1 MKKLFI
7 MGLAAMGLALTAC
20 NSDETVEMAKGNA
33 IGFKTFV
40 NNSTRATDTEESN
53 FTAFKVWGKMSK
65 DNQTGTPFDGVE
77 VSKDAKKGWIYTT
90 PVYWENGYSYSFVAL
105 APVDAFTMTAP
116 NAYQNYGSIAFNNYA
131 KEGETDLVY
140 AAKDCGKV
148 TVAANTCPNAV
159 DLTFNHMLA
168 RVRFQFKNAMDD
180 GSTLTVT
187 DVKITNAYKSGTA
200 ELKAV
205 FDDLKWVVPDEATD
219 EATGELAFDDATT
232 TQFAQNASCVTGHK
246 YMIPAPQAK
255 VYKVTFKVTRTHNGV
270 TDKYTHTVDLPETA
284 MKPGMSYQFTAEFTH
299 ENINPDQVLCPIKFT
314 ATVNSWGT
322 TWPDNALVVKKPA
335 TGI

>member
-40 NNSTRATDTEESN
+40 NNSTRATDVTETN
-53 FTAFKVWGKMSK
+53 FTSFKVWGKMKK
-65 DNQTGTPFDGVE
+65 DNQTGTPFDGVV
-77 VSKDAKKGWIYTT
+77 VSKDAQKGWTYTR
-90 PVYWENGYSYSFVAL
+90 PVYWENGYAYSFVAL
-105 APVDAFTMTAP
+105 APVDAFTMTTAP
-116 NAYQNYGSIAFNNYA
+116 NAYQNYGSITFDNDA
-131 KEGETDLVY
+131 KAGETDLVY
-140 AAKDCGKV
+140 AAKDCGEV
-148 TVAANTCPNAV
+148 TVAANSCPKAV
-159 DLTFNHMLA
+159 DLTFNHMLS
-168 RVRFQFKNAMDD
+168 RVRFKFTNGMDD

-205 FDDLKWVVPDEATD
+205 FDDLKWVPDEAT
-219 EATGELAFDDATT
+219 GVLAFDNATT
-232 TQFAQNASCVTGHK
+232 TKFVQNASCETGHK

-270 TDKYTHTVDLPETA
+270 TDEYTHTVDLPETA
-284 MKPGMSYQFTAEFTH
+284 MKPGNSYQFTATLTAK
-299 ENINPDQVLCPIKFT
+299 NINPGQELCQIKFNP
-314 ATVNSWGT
+314 TVADWGT
-322 TWPDNALVVKKPA
+322 WSDVEKPA
-335 TGI
+335 ASH

>member
-40 NNSTRATDTEESN
+40 NNSTRVATDATTTNLES
-53 FTAFKVWGKMSK
+53 FKVWGKMK
-65 DNQTGTPFDGVE
+65 KGDKTGTPFDGVV
-77 VSKDAKKGWIYTT
+77 VSNDTQKGWTYTT

-105 APVDAFTMTAP
+105 APVDAFQMTAP

-131 KEGETDLVY
+131 KAGETDLVY
-140 AAKDCGKV
+140 AAKDCGEV
-148 TVAANTCPNAV
+148 TVAVNTCPKAV

-168 RVRFQFKNAMDD
+168 RVRFQFKNGMDD
-180 GSTLTVT
+180 GSKLTVT

-205 FDDLKWVVPDEATD
+205 FDDLKWVPDKATD
-219 EATGELAFDDATT
+219 EATGELAFDNATT
-232 TQFAQNASCVTGHK
+232 TQFAQNASCETGHK
-246 YMIPAPQAK
+246 YMIPATEAYQ
-255 VYKVTFKVTRTHNGV
+255 VTFKVKRIHNGV
-270 TDKYTHTVDLPETA
+270 TDEYTHNVPLPETA
-284 MKPGMSYQFTAEFTH
+284 MKPGMSYQFVATLTAK
-299 ENINPDQVLCPIKFT
+299 NINPAQELCQIKFNP
-314 ATVNSWGT
+314 TVADWGT
-322 TWPDNALVVKKPA
+322 WSDVEKPA
-335 TGI
+335 ASN

>member
-40 NNSTRATDTEESN
+40 NNSTRVATDATTTNLES
-53 FTAFKVWGKMSK
+53 FKVWGKMKKS
-65 DNQTGTPFDGVE
+65 DQTGTPFDGVV
-77 VSKDAKKGWIYTT
+77 VSKDAQKGWTYTT

-116 NAYQNYGSIAFNNYA
+116 NAYQNYGSIAFNNDA
-131 KEGETDLVY
+131 KAGETDLVY
-140 AAKDCGKV
+140 AAKDCGEV
-148 TVAANTCPNAV
+148 TVAANTCPQAV

-205 FDDLKWVVPDEATD
+205 FTDLAWVTD
-219 EATGELAFDDATT
+219 VATGVLAFDDATT
-232 TQFAQNASCVTGHK
+232 KKFAQNASCVTGHK
-246 YMIPAPQAK
+246 YMIPATEA
-255 VYKVTFKVTRTHNGV
+255 YKVTFKVTRIHNGV
-270 TDKYTHTVDLPETA
+270 TDEYTHTVNLPETA
-284 MKPGMSYQFTAEFTH
+284 MQPGKSYQFTAEFTH
-299 ENINPDQVLCPIKFT
+299 ENINPDQVLCPIVFT
-314 ATVNSWGT
+314 ATVNPWVDA
-322 TWPDNALVVKKPA
+322 PDQKFNLK
-335 TGI
+335 

>member
-40 NNSTRATDTEESN
+40 NNSTRVATDATTTNLES
-53 FTAFKVWGKMSK
+53 FKVWGKMK
-65 DNQTGTPFDGVE
+65 KGDQTGTPFDGVV
-77 VSKDAKKGWIYTT
+77 VSKDAQKGWTYTT

-116 NAYQNYGSIAFNNYA
+116 NAYQNYGSIAFNNDA
-131 KEGETDLVY
+131 KAGETDLVY
-140 AAKDCGKV
+140 AAKDCGEV
-148 TVAANTCPNAV
+148 TVAANTCPQAV

-205 FDDLKWVVPDEATD
+205 FTDLAWVTD
-219 EATGELAFDDATT
+219 EATGVLAFDDATT

-246 YMIPAPQAK
+246 YMIPATEAYQ
-255 VYKVTFKVTRTHNGV
+255 VTFKVTRIHNGV
-270 TDKYTHTVDLPETA
+270 TDEYTHTVDLPETA
-284 MKPGMSYQFTAEFTH
+284 MQPGKSYQFTAEFTH
-299 ENINPDQVLCPIKFT
+299 ENINPDQVLCPIVFT
-314 ATVNSWGT
+314 ATVNPWVDA
-322 TWPDNALVVKKPA
+322 PDQKFNLK
-335 TGI
+335 